1 MATHRDRKE
10 TKRER
15 SIRIA
20 TKVLKQRT
28 LLLAAA
34 LGIVAFVAL
43 ACRLYYLQIIRHDEL
58 QEKAVAQQ
66 TRSSTVAASRGTIYD
81 ANGEPLA
88 ISATAETIF
97 ISPHEITEYE
107 CDKDLIAETLSEILG
122 VDEEDIRRKEDKVE
136 SYYQVIRQKV
146 EQEQADEVREFIN
159 ENEIRGIYLVPDS
172 KRYYPF
178 GSLACQIIGFVGG
191 DNQGLYGIEAQFDDE
206 LEGTAGLVV
215 TEKNAWGEDVL
226 YKYEQYYD
234 AEDGDSLVLTIDSNI
249 QHYLEQGLSDAI
261 EKYDVKNGATGI
273 VMNVKTGAILAMASL
288 PNYDLN
294 DPWTIYDENL
304 AGELEGLE
312 GDAYTEKLGE
322 LQLKQWRNKAI
333 NDTYEP
339 GSTFKIITLAMAL
352 EEGIIS
358 ESDTFECSGSIM
370 VPGWPRPMYCSRHA
384 GHGHQTLAQAV
395 ANSCN
400 PAFIQIGL
408 KVGTDTFYDYVRDF
422 GFLDTTGI
430 DLQGE
435 GKGIFFSEEAFGQ
448 NVVSLASAAF
458 GQTFN
463 VTPIALITAEAA
475 AVNGGYLHQPYV
487 VQEVLD
493 SDGNV
498 VYEHDST
505 PVRQVIS
512 EDTSKRVCALLE
524 GVVDGGTGKNA
535 YVAGYRIGGK
545 TGTADKTG
553 SKTEDNPQGDIVV
566 SFVGVAPIDDP
577 EIILLIA
584 LDTPSRTTGTY
595 PSGGNMAAPTAGS
608 LFAQILPYLGI
619 EPNYSSEEMAAADA
633 NVPNCVGLTAEAAK
647 ERLSENGFACR
658 TVGDGAEVTDQTP
671 VGGSIVPGS
680 AEIILYLGEE
690 KPDEPCT
697 VPNVVGMSAE
707 QANTALTNAGLIIK
721 ITGDTTSTSGTV
733 RVTSQSV
740 QADTQVEAGTV
751 VTVQLSDTAMVD

>member
-1 MATHRDRKE
+1 MPNHQSRKE
-10 TKRER
+10 NSAKR
-15 SIRIA
+15 A
-20 TKVLKQRT
+20 TKVLKSRT
-28 LLLAAA
+28 LVLAAV
-34 LGIVAFVAL
+34 LGIATFAAL
-43 ACRLYYLQIIRHDEL
+43 LCRLYYLQIVQHEEL

-66 TRSSTVAASRGTIYD
+66 TRSSTITASRGTIYD
-81 ANGEPLA
+81 ANGEILA
-88 ISATAETIF
+88 ISASAETIF
-97 ISPHEITEYE
+97 ISPHEIAENE
-107 CDKDLIAETLSEILG
+107 CDKDLIADKLSEILN
-122 VDEEDIRRKEDKVE
+122 VDRDSIRQKEEKVE
-136 SYYQVIRQKV
+136 SYYQIVKQRA
-146 EQEQADEVREFIN
+146 EQEDADKVREFIN
-159 ENEIRGIYLVPDS
+159 ENKIKGIYLVPDS

-178 GSLACQIIGFVGG
+178 GSLASQVIGFVSN
-191 DNQGLYGIEAQFDDE
+191 DNVGLYGIEALYEEE

-215 TEKNAWGEDVL
+215 TEKNARGEDVL

-234 AEDGDSLVLTIDSNI
+234 AQDGDSLVLTIDTTI
-249 QHYLEQGLSDAI
+249 QHYLEQGLEDAV
-261 EKYDVKNGATGI
+261 EKFDVKNGATGI

-294 DPWTIYDENL
+294 DPRTIYDERL
-304 AGELEGLE
+304 AAQLEGLE
-312 GDAYTEKLGE
+312 GDEYKEKLGE
-322 LQLKQWRNKAI
+322 LQLKQWRSKAI

-352 EEGIIS
+352 EEGVIS
-358 ESDTFECSGSIM
+358 ESSTFECSGHIN
-370 VPGWPRPMYCSRHA
+370 VTGWYKPIYCSKKA

-400 PAFIQIGL
+400 PAFINIGL
-408 KVGTDTFYDYVRDF
+408 KVGTEKFYQYVKDF
-422 GFLDTTGI
+422 GFLETTGI

-435 GKGIFFSEEAFGQ
+435 GKGIFFDEKQFNSQ
-448 NVVSLASAAF
+448 VVSLASAAF
-458 GQTFN
+458 GQTFT

-475 AVNGGYLHQPYV
+475 AVNGGYLRQPYL

-512 EDTSKRVCALLE
+512 EETSKRVCALLE

-553 SKTEDNPQGDIVV
+553 TKTEENPQGDIVV

-577 EIILLIA
+577 EIILLVA

-619 EPNYSSEEMAAADA
+619 EPNYSEEEMAGADT
-633 NVPNCVGLTAEAAK
+633 NVPNCVNLSLEDAK
-647 ERLSENGFACR
+647 KRLNDSGFAFR
-658 TVGDGAEVTDQTP
+658 TVGDGDTVTDQTP
-671 VGGSIVPGS
+671 VGGSIVPGN
-680 AEIILYLGEE
+680 AEIILYLGAE
-690 KPDEPCT
+690 KPNEKCV
-697 VPNVVGMSAE
+697 VPKVVGLTAE
-707 QANTALTNAGLIIK
+707 QANKALTDAGLIMK
-721 ITGDTTSTSGTV
+721 VMGDTSGSTTSV
-733 RVTSQSV
+733 RVTTQSV
-740 QADTQVEAGTV
+740 AEGAEVSAGTV
-751 VTVQLSDTAMVD
+751 VSVQLTDVSMVD

>member
-1 MATHRDRKE
+1 MPNHQSRKE
-10 TKRER
+10 NSAKR
-15 SIRIA
+15 A
-20 TKVLKQRT
+20 TKVLKSRT
-28 LLLAAA
+28 LVLAAV
-34 LGIVAFVAL
+34 LGIATFAAL
-43 ACRLYYLQIIRHDEL
+43 LCRLYYLQIVQHEEL

-66 TRSSTVAASRGTIYD
+66 TRSSTITASRGTIYD
-81 ANGEPLA
+81 ANGEILA
-88 ISATAETIF
+88 ISASAETIF
-97 ISPHEITEYE
+97 ISPHEIAENE
-107 CDKDLIAETLSEILG
+107 CDKDLIADKLSEILN
-122 VDEEDIRRKEDKVE
+122 VDRDSIRQKEEKVE
-136 SYYQVIRQKV
+136 SYYQIVKQRA
-146 EQEQADEVREFIN
+146 EQEDADKVREFIN
-159 ENEIRGIYLVPDS
+159 ENKIKGIYLVPDS

-178 GSLACQIIGFVGG
+178 GSLASQVIGFVSN
-191 DNQGLYGIEAQFDDE
+191 DNVGLYGIEALYEEE

-215 TEKNAWGEDVL
+215 TEKNARGEDVL

-234 AEDGDSLVLTIDSNI
+234 AQDGDSLVLTIDTTI
-249 QHYLEQGLSDAI
+249 QHYLEQGLEDAV
-261 EKYDVKNGATGI
+261 EKFDVKNGATGI

-294 DPWTIYDENL
+294 DPRTIYDERL
-304 AGELEGLE
+304 AAQLEGLE
-312 GDAYTEKLGE
+312 GDEYKEKLGE
-322 LQLKQWRNKAI
+322 LQLKQWRSKAI

-352 EEGIIS
+352 EEGVIS
-358 ESDTFECSGSIM
+358 ESSTFECSGHIN
-370 VPGWPRPMYCSRHA
+370 VTGWYKPIYCSKKA

-400 PAFIQIGL
+400 PAFINIGL
-408 KVGTDTFYDYVRDF
+408 KVGTEKFYQYVKDF
-422 GFLDTTGI
+422 GFLETTGI

-435 GKGIFFSEEAFGQ
+435 GKGIFFDEKQFNSQ
-448 NVVSLASAAF
+448 VVSLASAAF
-458 GQTFN
+458 GQTFT

-475 AVNGGYLHQPYV
+475 AVNGGYLRQPYL

-512 EDTSKRVCALLE
+512 EETSKRVCALLE

-553 SKTEDNPQGDIVV
+553 TKTEENPQGDIVV

-577 EIILLIA
+577 EIILLVA

-619 EPNYSSEEMAAADA
+619 EPNYSEEEMAGADT
-633 NVPNCVGLTAEAAK
+633 NVPNCVNLSLEDAK
-647 ERLSENGFACR
+647 KRLSDSGFAFR
-658 TVGDGAEVTDQTP
+658 TVGDGDTVTDQTP
-671 VGGSIVPGS
+671 VGGSIVPGN
-680 AEIILYLGEE
+680 AEIILYLGAE
-690 KPDEPCT
+690 KPNEKCV
-697 VPNVVGMSAE
+697 VPKVVGLTAE
-707 QANTALTNAGLIIK
+707 QANKALTDAGLIMK
-721 ITGDTTSTSGTV
+721 VMGDTSGSTTSV
-733 RVTSQSV
+733 RVTTQSV
-740 QADTQVEAGTV
+740 AEGAEVSAGTV
-751 VTVQLSDTAMVD
+751 VSVQLTDVSMVD

>member
-1 MATHRDRKE
+1 MPNHQSRKE
-10 TKRER
+10 NSAKR
-15 SIRIA
+15 A
-20 TKVLKQRT
+20 TKVLKSRT
-28 LLLAAA
+28 LVLAAV
-34 LGIVAFVAL
+34 LGIATFAAL
-43 ACRLYYLQIIRHDEL
+43 LCRLYYLQIVQHEEL

-66 TRSSTVAASRGTIYD
+66 TRSSTITASRGTIYD
-81 ANGEPLA
+81 ANGEILA
-88 ISATAETIF
+88 ISASAETIF
-97 ISPHEITEYE
+97 ISPHEIAENE
-107 CDKDLIAETLSEILG
+107 CDKDLIADKLSEILN
-122 VDEEDIRRKEDKVE
+122 VDRDSIRQKEEKVE
-136 SYYQVIRQKV
+136 SYYQIVKQRA
-146 EQEQADEVREFIN
+146 EQEDADKVREFIN
-159 ENEIRGIYLVPDS
+159 ENKIKGIYLVPDS

-178 GSLACQIIGFVGG
+178 GSLASQVIGFVSN
-191 DNQGLYGIEAQFDDE
+191 DNVGLYGIEALYEEE

-215 TEKNAWGEDVL
+215 TEKNARGEDVL

-234 AEDGDSLVLTIDSNI
+234 AQDGDSLVLTIDTTI
-249 QHYLEQGLSDAI
+249 QHYLEQGLEDAV
-261 EKYDVKNGATGI
+261 EKFDVKNGATGI

-294 DPWTIYDENL
+294 DPRTIYDERL
-304 AGELEGLE
+304 AAQLEGLE
-312 GDAYTEKLGE
+312 GDEYKEKLGE
-322 LQLKQWRNKAI
+322 LQLKQWRSKAI

-352 EEGIIS
+352 EEGVIS
-358 ESDTFECSGSIM
+358 ESSTFECSGHIN
-370 VPGWPRPMYCSRHA
+370 VTGWYKPIYCSKKA

-400 PAFIQIGL
+400 PAFINIGL
-408 KVGTDTFYDYVRDF
+408 KVGTEKFYQYVKDF
-422 GFLDTTGI
+422 GFLETTGI

-435 GKGIFFSEEAFGQ
+435 GKGIFFDEKQFNSQ
-448 NVVSLASAAF
+448 VVSLASAAF
-458 GQTFN
+458 GQTFT

-475 AVNGGYLHQPYV
+475 AVNGGYLRQPYL

-512 EDTSKRVCALLE
+512 EETSKRVCALLE

-553 SKTEDNPQGDIVV
+553 TKTEENPQGDIVV

-577 EIILLIA
+577 EIILLVA

-619 EPNYSSEEMAAADA
+619 EPNYSEEEMAGADT
-633 NVPNCVGLTAEAAK
+633 NVPNCVNLSMEDAK
-647 ERLSENGFACR
+647 KRLSDSGFAFR
-658 TVGDGAEVTDQTP
+658 TVGDGDTVTDQTP
-671 VGGSIVPGS
+671 VGGSIVPGN
-680 AEIILYLGEE
+680 AEIILYLGAE
-690 KPDEPCT
+690 KPNEKCV
-697 VPNVVGMSAE
+697 VPKVVGLTAE
-707 QANTALTNAGLIIK
+707 QANKALTDAGLIMK
-721 ITGDTTSTSGTV
+721 VMGDTSGSTTSV
-733 RVTSQSV
+733 RVTTQSV
-740 QADTQVEAGTV
+740 AEGAEVSAGTV
-751 VTVQLSDTAMVD
+751 VSVQLTDVSMVD